1 MSWEYYPKEFSS
13 YEEYVKYLKEKG
25 LALEAPEGIYKTR
38 NRTDMTREE
47 QIREAS
53 IDYQMSTSPRVIGGD
68 AFADMARKMNVNPSF
83 IAGAKWAD
91 KTIEEETE
99 LVAKWFEH
107 IAQIAEDRK
116 TANGEVMED
125 WAVLDEIRALATD
138 SAYYVRKHLQA

>member
-1 MSWEYYPKEFSS
+1 MSWEYYPKEFSC

-25 LALEAPEGIYKTR
+25 FALEAPEGIYKTR

-83 IAGAKWAD
+83 IAGAIWAD
-91 KTIEEETE
+91 KTREEETE

-116 TANGEVMED
+116 TANGDVMED
-125 WAVLDEIRALATD
+125 WAALDEIRALATD